1 MTHDQQ
7 IRLWHT
13 VTSTSFKH
21 WLDRGYTYVEV
32 PSTVRASGACE
43 FVDSLLEVA
52 MDGSNLWAS
61 QPVFLKQTGQLHL
74 EGAISSF
81 GKTFTIGRS
90 FRAEKHIPS
99 DGRHCM
105 EFSLHEIEFS
115 GDPAT
120 LYDQLL
126 DEINAF
132 VNAQAKAVL
141 ANAEGVGLSAEQ
153 RAKLQAWPEKFARL
167 TYSEAVDQLKA
178 AGEAIQWGDDFS
190 HKQELWLAQE
200 NGPVFLM
207 KFPDPTFPHPEL
219 EGRELQI
226 IKFFNMWPDGEGRI
240 NSADLILPGAGESV
254 GAAVRVH
261 DVDVLKQRL
270 GGSIM
275 FGMLVKRR
283 LEWLAKKGLPAEP
296 AAAEASV
303 WADFQWYID
312 AVAAE
317 GVPHA
322 GCGFGMNRVAQSL
335 MGATMIEDIDAFPVT
350 YAAFA
355 GGQH

>member
-7 IRLWHT
+7 ISLWHT

-52 MDGSNLWAS
+52 MDSSTQWAS

-81 GKTFTIGRS
+81 NKTFTIGRS
-90 FRAEKHIPS
+90 FRAEKHLPS

-115 GDPAT
+115 GQPDA

-126 DEINAF
+126 DEINGF
-132 VNAQAKAVL
+132 VNAQKQAVL
-141 ANAEGVGLSAEQ
+141 DHADEVGLSLEQ
-153 RAKLQAWPEKFARL
+153 AARLRVWPKKFARL
-167 TYSEAVDQLKA
+167 TYAQAIEQLQA
-178 AGEAIQWGDDFS
+178 AGQDIHWGDDFT
-190 HKQELWLAQE
+190 HQQELWLAE
-200 NGPVFLM
+200 HNGPVFLL
-207 KFPDPTFPHPEL
+207 KFPDPSFPHPEL

-226 IKFFNMWPDGEGRI
+226 IKFFNMWPDGEGNI

-261 DVDVLKQRL
+261 DVKVLKERL
-270 GGSIM
+270 GNSIM

-283 LEWLAKKGLPAEP
+283 LEWLVKKGLAADPK
-296 AAAEASV
+296 AAEASV
-303 WADFQWYID
+303 WGDFQWYID
-312 AVAAE
+312 AVAAK

-322 GCGFGMNRVAQSL
+322 GCGFGMNRVVQSL

-350 YAAFA
+350 YAGFA
-355 GGQH
+355 STQN